1 MYRVFLRT
9 PYAVRLLGGTL
20 LGRLPNGM
28 ATLAILLFTR
38 HHGGGYSLGG
48 LLTAGYVIAMAA
60 GQPILGRIMDKRGQS
75 VLLPAAVLS
84 GIGFALPVVTGL
96 HPLPVTFGAILLAG
110 FATPPLESGLR
121 ALWPAVLPDEGLVS
135 VAYGL
140 DAAAQE
146 LLYVTGP
153 LLVIAA
159 AVVSPEAALLLT
171 AVLGVAGTL
180 VVITAKPSRIWR
192 GEPRVAHWAGPLRS
206 TGLRVILGALVCVGV
221 ALGAFNVAAVGY
233 GDGLHSGS
241 AAGLLLAANA
251 GGAFLGGL
259 VFAARGAGRRPAGT
273 LPWLVAGLA
282 AGYLPLALAPAL
294 APMCVIAVLAGIFL
308 APVLGTTFTLV
319 DKLAPRGTVTEAFAW
334 VVTSMAAGAALGSAI
349 AGRATDLG
357 GTEAA
362 FAVSGAA
369 GLVGLAVIAA
379 GRALL
384 RPGREAEDLPHGG
397 QPLAVLE
404 HEGQ

>member
-1 MYRVFLRT
+1 MYRDFLRT
-9 PYAVRLLGGTL
+9 PYALRLLGGTL

-28 ATLAILLFTR
+28 ATLAILLFVR

-48 LLTAGYVIAMAA
+48 LLTAMYVIAMAV
-60 GQPILGRIMDKRGQS
+60 GQPLLGRVMDKRGQF

-84 GIGFALPVVTGL
+84 GVGFALPVVTGL
-96 HPLPVTFGAILLAG
+96 YPLPVTFGAILLAG

-121 ALWPAVLPDEGLVS
+121 ALWPVVLTDEALVG

-159 AVVSPEAALLLT
+159 AVISPEAALLLT
-171 AVLGVAGTL
+171 AVLGLLGTL
-180 VVITAKPSRIWR
+180 VVITAGPSRTWR

-206 TGLRVILGALVCVGV
+206 GGLRVILGALVCVGV

-233 GDGLHSGS
+233 GDGLDSGS
-241 AAGLLLAANA
+241 AAGILLAANA

-259 VFAARGAGRRPAGT
+259 AFAARGAGDHPYRL
-273 LPWLVAGLA
+273 LPWLVTGLA
-282 AGYLPLALAPAL
+282 AGYLPLASAPSL
-294 APMCVIAVLAGIFL
+294 VPMTGIAVLSGLFL

-319 DKLAPRGTVTEAFAW
+319 DRLAPRGTVTEAFAW
-334 VVTSMAAGAALGSAI
+334 VVTAMAGGAALGSAI
-349 AGRATDLG
+349 AGRITDLG
-357 GTEAA
+357 GSHAA
-362 FAVSGAA
+362 FAVSGGA
-369 GLVGLAVIAA
+369 GIMALAVVAA

-384 RPGREAEDLPHGG
+384 RPRRYAEDLAHRG
-397 QPLAVLE
+397 QPLGVLE